1 MRKNHLLALTV
12 LLAAAQAGFAGS
24 IAELT
29 LNTSSISGT
38 TGSIDFQFNPG
49 PGTTQAAT
57 VQVLDFTSTG
67 TYVAASQQDIGAVSG
82 GPVPSILT
90 ISNTD
95 ADNEDFEDFTFGSSI
110 FIELSFSGPA
120 VTAPNGTATSP
131 TTLYFSTFSD
141 AAGTIPV
148 LTSNSLGIDAE
159 VTVNPSGSLSTSTT
173 TPNANFVPEP
183 SSAWLVS
190 GALLALGLVVRKTR
204 AGISRGRLR

>member
-57 VQVLDFTSTG
+57 VQILDFTSTG

-110 FIELSFSGPA
+110 FI
-120 VTAPNGTATSP
+120 GTATSP
-131 TTLYFSTFSD
+131 TTFYFSTFSD

-159 VTVNPSGSLSTSTT
+159 VTVNPNGSLSTSAT

-190 GALLALGLVVRKTR
+190 GAFLALGFAVWKTR
-204 AGISRGRLR
+204 AGIRRVPLR

>member
-1 MRKNHLLALTV
+1 
-12 LLAAAQAGFAGS
+12 
-24 IAELT
+24 
-29 LNTSSISGT
+29 
-38 TGSIDFQFNPG
+38 
-49 PGTTQAAT
+49 
-57 VQVLDFTSTG
+57 
-67 TYVAASQQDIGAVSG
+67 VSG

-131 TTLYFSTFSD
+131 TTFYFSTFSD

-159 VTVNPSGSLSTSTT
+159 VTVNPNGSLSTSAT

-190 GALLALGLVVRKTR
+190 GAFLALGFAVWKTR
-204 AGISRGRLR
+204 AGIRRVPLR

>member
-1 MRKNHLLALTV
+1 
-12 LLAAAQAGFAGS
+12 
-24 IAELT
+24 
-29 LNTSSISGT
+29 
-38 TGSIDFQFNPG
+38 
-49 PGTTQAAT
+49 